1 MHLDLK
7 NGVNSSIKLL
17 KHHKTFYN
25 ASNIFCLSFMVLCT
39 IQWLLPLFKE
49 LFILVL
55 SKTFRIIFLFFLDKT
70 HKIGSTSDIEDNA
83 FWYNDFLTRDLHSKI
98 LPNVMKNNIQ
108 IKITFPTYIQFV
120 MPNVNS
126 LIVKHW

>member
-1 MHLDLK
+1 
-7 NGVNSSIKLL
+7 
-17 KHHKTFYN
+17 
-25 ASNIFCLSFMVLCT
+25 
-39 IQWLLPLFKE
+39 
-49 LFILVL
+49 
-55 SKTFRIIFLFFLDKT
+55 
-70 HKIGSTSDIEDNA
+70 
-83 FWYNDFLTRDLHSKI
+83 